1 MSFVIATDTSAN
13 LPTPYTK
20 EHGIV
25 VVPFSYHIFGKEHF
39 CTDTEAFEANE
50 ADAYFAA
57 MKKGERVT
65 TSQIPPQRYIDLFTP
80 ILAAGNDILFVG
92 MSSGISGSY
101 ASSEV
106 AAMQLRE
113 AFPERTI
120 RTVDTLGASMG
131 EGIPVMHAVEWRAE
145 GLGLCEIADRL
156 LRERAC
162 MYQGVL
168 LDDLMYLSRG
178 GRLSGAKAVIGTV
191 LGIRPLLKG
200 NSNGELVVCGK
211 ARGRKAGLTALAERY
226 GKLVTDAAKRIV
238 SVVYTDCRQDAEE
251 LAEMIR
257 RIAPPKNLMVLRY
270 EPVTGSYLG
279 PGAVALFFE
288 GGKDVREA

>member
-1 MSFVIATDTSAN
+1 MSYVIATDTSAN

-20 EHGIV
+20 EHGIIV
-25 VVPFSYHIFGKEHF
+25 IPFTYEMNGQEHT
-39 CTDTEAFEANE
+39 CTDTESFD
-50 ADAYFAA
+50 ADSYFAA
-57 MKKGERVT
+57 LKGGVRVT
-65 TSQIPPQRYIDLFTP
+65 TSQIPPQRYIDYLTP
-80 ILAAGNDILFVG
+80 VLAKGEDILFVG

-101 ASSEV
+101 ASAEV

-113 AFPERTI
+113 RFPQRKIVTI
-120 RTVDTLGASMG
+120 DTLGASMG
-131 EGIPVMHAVEWRAE
+131 EGIHVMHAVDWRAAGRTLDE
-145 GLGLCEIADRL
+145 AAEL
-156 LRERAC
+156 LMARRSE

-168 LDDLMYLSRG
+168 LDDLMYLKRG

-200 NSNGELVVCGK
+200 NSAGELVVIGK
-211 ARGRKAGLTALAERY
+211 ARSRKAGLAALAEKY
-226 GKLVTDAAKRIV
+226 AKLATDTANRIV
-238 SVVYTDCRQDAEE
+238 SVVYTDCKEDGKA

-257 RIAPPKNLMVLRY
+257 SIAPPKKLMTLQY

-288 GGKDVREA
+288 GDKDVREV

>member
-65 TSQIPPQRYIDLFTP
+65 TSQIPPQRYIDVFTP

-200 NSNGELVVCGK
+200 NSDGELVVCGK